1 MKNIARFL
9 NCRGRTEYGICNMK
23 FDGIWISREKY
34 YPRFNNSGAG
44 VMWAHR
50 AFVRDVTL
58 ENSTRPRCTT
68 APSFSDKEDK
78 PLFSTKFFFCVFE
91 NRVLLHVLFAILW
104 YNQQDVDCTNTVFRV
119 PPSTPQCFGNK
130 DCSSTVL
137 VERRVFGALRMAT
150 PRGGRGVTIGP
161 DTCHSDF
168 IFVSSNF
175 WNTHFLPLLHWK
187 SPGTMLGLHFSVDS
201 KMDPFQASQIYP
213 TTENRLDG
221 THKIWVRQDKVEMSQ
236 TWIKL

>member
-1 MKNIARFL
+1 MEYEYPEKNIIQGSTIAGQEWCGHTGHLSGTSPWKTPQGHAAPLHHHFQKKKTNHFFL
-9 NCRGRTEYGICNMK
+9 QSC
-23 FDGIWISREKY
+23 
-34 YPRFNNSGAG
+34 
-44 VMWAHR
+44 
-50 AFVRDVTL
+50 
-58 ENSTRPRCTT
+58 
-68 APSFSDKEDK
+68 
-78 PLFSTKFFFCVFE
+78 FFCVFE

-187 SPGTMLGLHFSVDS
+187 SPGTKLGLHFSVYS
-201 KMDPFQASQIYP
+201 KMDPFFEPPKYKSEVP
-213 TTENRLDG
+213 LFP
-221 THKIWVRQDKVEMSQ
+221 VM
-236 TWIKL
+236 

>member
-1 MKNIARFL
+1 MN
-9 NCRGRTEYGICNMK
+9 
-23 FDGIWISREKY
+23 ISREKY

-68 APSFSDKEDK
+68 APSFSEDK
-78 PLFSTKFFFCVFE
+78 PLFFCIRESRTFTCSSCNIVIQPTIVH
-91 NRVLLHVLFAILW
+91 RVSRTYIVPIQCFGL
-104 YNQQDVDCTNTVFRV
+104 
-119 PPSTPQCFGNK
+119 PPSTPQCFGNI

-175 WNTHFLPLLHWK
+175 WNTHFLPLLH
-187 SPGTMLGLHFSVDS
+187 
-201 KMDPFQASQIYP
+201 
-213 TTENRLDG
+213 
-221 THKIWVRQDKVEMSQ
+221 
-236 TWIKL
+236 

>member
-1 MKNIARFL
+1 MKNIVSSS
-9 NCRGRTEYGICNMK
+9 K
-23 FDGIWISREKY
+23 V
-34 YPRFNNSGAG
+34 GAG
-44 VMWAHR
+44 LNMEYVIWN
-50 AFVRDVTL
+50 L
-58 ENSTRPRCTT
+58 EYEYPEKNIIQGSTIAGQEWCGHTGHLSGTSPWKTPQGHAAQLHLHFQKT
-68 APSFSDKEDK
+68 NH
-78 PLFSTKFFFCVFE
+78 FFFCIRESRTFTCSSCNIVIQPTIVH
-91 NRVLLHVLFAILW
+91 RVSRTYIVPIQCFGL
-104 YNQQDVDCTNTVFRV
+104 
-119 PPSTPQCFGNK
+119 PPSTPQCFGNI

-187 SPGTMLGLHFSVDS
+187 LPGTKLGLHFSVYS
-201 KMDPFQASQIYP
+201 KMDPFQASQIYA

-221 THKIWVRQDKVEMSQ
+221 IHKIWVRRG
-236 TWIKL
+236 